1 MKIQAEISLY
11 PLHCSDLTEPI
22 RQFIDLLETD
32 KLKVEIG
39 PMSTLVTGDSQV
51 VFENLKKAFERL
63 AEEYKVVMTA
73 KISNACP
80 DVSDDRKVH
89 Y

>member
-1 MKIQAEISLY
+1 MRIRAEISLY
-11 PLHCSDLTEPI
+11 PLHCSEMTRPI
-22 RQFIDLLETD
+22 RQFVELLENN
-32 KLKVEIG
+32 KLRVEIG

-63 AEEYKVVMTA
+63 AAEYKVVITA

-80 DVSDDRKVH
+80 EVSDYKQVL
-89 Y
+89 